1 MGKISGELRKKMI
14 LVMAAGTI
22 LAVLTGWHDYTEDQA
37 AQGYVMRNA
46 YGQGDRNESLT
57 LVTDG
62 KKVPVTLHL
71 KEQAIS
77 KKKARELLREEKEKL
92 PAKVLGKQKA
102 DHVSCDLK
110 LPDSLLNGLI
120 EVHWLSD
127 HPEYV
132 DWDGSIGKDV
142 PDTGVRVNL
151 TATLLLNS
159 ESASFELPIT
169 VFPNESG
176 GLAEKAEEAVE
187 KANRSTVRKVVLPT
201 KVDGKKVRWQ
211 GESSGNAV
219 RVFALGIAAAL
230 LLWYSS
236 VHKEEQARELRR
248 KNLALDYPS
257 MMSQLVLFLGAG
269 LSMRSAFERFQ
280 RSGRIRT
287 EKDRIRHPGYAEAA
301 RCAQEMQHG
310 ITEKDAYERFG
321 KRTELPEYRA
331 AASLFIQNQQK
342 GGREILRLLNENAKE
357 AQIKRRSEAKVMGE
371 AAGTKLLVPM
381 VGLLVL
387 VVAILMIP
395 AMMNFSL

>member
-1 MGKISGELRKKMI
+1 MGNISVGLKKKMI
-14 LVMAAGTI
+14 FAVAAGAV
-22 LAVLTGWHDYTEDQA
+22 LAALTGWHDYTEDQA
-37 AQGYVMRNA
+37 AKGYVMRNA
-46 YGQGDRNESLT
+46 YGQGDKNESLT

-77 KKKARELLREEKEKL
+77 KKKARELLKEEKAKL
-92 PAKVLGKQKA
+92 AEKVLGKQKA
-102 DHVSCDLK
+102 SHVSRDLK

-120 EVHWLSD
+120 EVHWMSD

-132 DWDGSIGKDV
+132 DWDGSIEKDI
-142 PDTGVRVNL
+142 PRTGVQVNL
-151 TATLLLNS
+151 TATLLLNN
-159 ESASFELPIT
+159 ESTSFELPLT
-169 VFPNESG
+169 VFPNAG
-176 GLAEKAEEAVE
+176 GGIAEKAKEEVE
-187 KANRSTVRKVVLPT
+187 NTNKSTVRKVMLPT
-201 KVDGKKVRWQ
+201 ELNGRPVRWQ
-211 GESSGNAV
+211 SENSGNAV

-230 LLWYSS
+230 LLWYSD
-236 VHKEEQARELRR
+236 VHKEEQAREMRR
-248 KNLALDYPS
+248 KNLASDYPS

-269 LSMRSAFERFQ
+269 LSMRSAFERFE
-280 RSGRIRT
+280 RSGRIQT
-287 EKDRIRHPGYAEAA
+287 EKDKERHPGYAEAA

-310 ITEKDAYERFG
+310 ITEKEAYERFG

>member
-14 LVMAAGTI
+14 LVIAAGAI
-22 LAVLTGWHDYTEDQA
+22 LSALTGWHDHTENQA
-37 AQGYVMRNA
+37 AKGYVMRNA
-46 YGQGDRNESLT
+46 YGEGDRNESLT
-57 LVTDG
+57 LVADG
-62 KKVPVTLHL
+62 KKIPVTLHL
-71 KEQAIS
+71 KEQTIS
-77 KKKARELLREEKEKL
+77 KKKARELLKEEKEKL
-92 PAKVLGKQKA
+92 PDKVLGKQKA
-102 DHVSCDLK
+102 DHVSYDLK

-132 DWDGSIGKDV
+132 DWDGSIGKNV
-142 PDTGVRVNL
+142 PGAGAQVNL
-151 TATLLLNS
+151 TATLLLDS
-159 ESASFELPIT
+159 ESMSFELPLK
-169 VFPNESG
+169 VFPNKSG
-176 GLAEKAEEAVE
+176 GMAEKAEEAVE
-187 KANRSTVRKVVLPT
+187 KVNKSTTRKVVLPM

-211 GESSGNAV
+211 SESSGNAV

-280 RSGRIRT
+280 KSGRIQM

-310 ITEKDAYERFG
+310 ITEKEAYERFG
-321 KRTELPEYRA
+321 KRTELSEYRA

-395 AMMNFSL
+395 AMMNFSI